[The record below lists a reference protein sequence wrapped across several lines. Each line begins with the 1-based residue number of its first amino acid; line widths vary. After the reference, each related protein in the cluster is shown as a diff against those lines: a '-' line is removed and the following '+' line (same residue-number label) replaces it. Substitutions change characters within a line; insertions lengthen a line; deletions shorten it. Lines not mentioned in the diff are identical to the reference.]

1 MKATKWILFD
11 TETTGLSAPIFV
23 VELAAQR
30 MRGWSA
36 EGEPFRKLLNQNQEI
51 PAEVS
56 RVHGYTRE
64 ILERDGE
71 PAQQVYREFADYAG
85 NLPLVSYN
93 LEYDLDE
100 VLQPEWRRLRIA
112 PVGGRGFC
120 ALRLAQRLLDPVPAG
135 NCKLQTLRQYYRL
148 PERGAHTALGDVQT
162 VADLFANVLRPIA
175 GHRGLDTWEK
185 LAAFAA
191 EEWYPSRIAFGK
203 HKGRLIQEARKDA
216 ELRRWLD
223 WLAGSSNSRNAKM
236 GRWYLRQLEKDLPA
250 DATVFA
256 TAGLGSTGHWPVPPG
271 DSPGGRAD
279 TLQSGAVPLSAGV
292 HRAVPFGG
300 SPTGTG
306 ESPVP
311 PLVIYVN
318 PELEELRQLVSGAR
332 ARLAE
337 LEVDYAR
344 EKSRVDAM
352 QAALFRRLREHYQ
365 KRDRLRLILDY
376 RKKYLDSLVRGGEDE
391 AKQAEE
397 NYEKAKT
404 QTDKDYEETAAAV
417 AEKKELTAE
426 EEAELNGLWRKL
438 VKLYHPDRFANE
450 PDKLATYEKLT
461 AAINRAK
468 EAGDIKTLRE
478 IAEDPA
484 GFILRQG
491 WTGLDFSDE
500 VELAELRRLHESLQ
514 LEIIAVIESL
524 EQLKESAEYELC
536 GIAEQRPGV
545 LDELASERTKLLEQE
560 SVELQQEAEKLADE
574 IKELRGEAASRIG

>member
-1 MKATKWILFD
+1 
-11 TETTGLSAPIFV
+11 
-23 VELAAQR
+23 
-30 MRGWSA
+30 
-36 EGEPFRKLLNQNQEI
+36 LLNQNQEI
-51 PAEVS
+51 PAEAS

-71 PAQQVYREFADYAG
+71 PAQQVYREFAAYAG

-162 VADLFANVLRPIA
+162 VADLFANVLRPVA
-175 GHRGLDTWEK
+175 GHRELDTWEK

-203 HKGRLIQEARKDA
+203 HKGRLIQEARKGA

-223 WLAGSSNSRNAKM
+223 WLAGSANARNAKM
-236 GRWYLRQLEKDLPA
+236 GRWYLRQLEKELPG

-256 TAGLGSTGHWPVPPG
+256 LNPETEVGATRASLPRTTPVFGFKAGQ
-271 DSPGGRAD
+271 A
-279 TLQSGAVPLSAGV
+279 A
-292 HRAVPFGG
+292 
-300 SPTGTG
+300 
-306 ESPVP
+306 
-311 PLVIYVN
+311 LVIYVN
-318 PELEELRQLVSGAR
+318 PELEELRQLVAGAR

-337 LEVDYAR
+337 LEVDHAR

-391 AKQAEE
+391 AKQSEE
-397 NYEKAKT
+397 NFA
-404 QTDKDYEETAAAV
+404 QARAQSDRDYEETAAAV
-417 AEKKELTAE
+417 AEKQALTAA
-426 EEAELNGLWRKL
+426 EEAELNRLWRKL
-438 VKLYHPDRFANE
+438 VKLYHPDRFAHE

-468 EAGDIKTLRE
+468 EAGDIQTLRE

-484 GFILRQG
+484 GYILRQG

-536 GIAEQRPGV
+536 GIVEQRPGV
-545 LDELASERTKLLEQE
+545 LDELAAERVKLLEEESAELEQE
-560 SVELQQEAEKLADE
+560 VEKLADE
-574 IKELRGEAASRIG
+574 IKELSGTEASRIG